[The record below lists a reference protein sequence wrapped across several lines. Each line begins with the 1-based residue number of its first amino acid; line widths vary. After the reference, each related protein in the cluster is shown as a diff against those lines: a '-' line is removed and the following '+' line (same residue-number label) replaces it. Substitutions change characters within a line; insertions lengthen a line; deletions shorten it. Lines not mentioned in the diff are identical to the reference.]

1 MSYTSHHTSQCERA
15 TFQVLSS
22 VCNANSTTAVCIAFE
37 VLLLLRSDALDMLGQ
52 VSILLSLSFV
62 TCKPSPPQPR
72 WPCSRGPRLLPA
84 GLCWCLPSSY
94 SWAPQALPLSP
105 HPAAA
110 KPQWPLLMLHTHFT
124 PQCVTPVEGLKKT
137 RAGFC
142 VKHFKSFLHLSAW
155 INVRVP
161 LCGIHS
167 SHDLGI
173 CASWKV
179 SLSLCG

>member
-37 VLLLLRSDALDMLGQ
+37 VLLRSDALDMLGQ

-72 WPCSRGPRLLPA
+72 WPCPRVLACFPQAFADACRPVTPGLPRLFLCPPTQLLPNHS
-84 GLCWCLPSSY
+84 GRCWCFIPILLPS
-94 SWAPQALPLSP
+94 AL
-105 HPAAA
+105 
-110 KPQWPLLMLHTHFT
+110 
-124 PQCVTPVEGLKKT
+124 TPVEGLKKT

-142 VKHFKSFLHLSAW
+142 VKHFKSLLHLSVW
-155 INVRVP
+155 INVWVP